1 MLEPDLYH
9 CMDYHAALA
18 PLYLQAKKGDR
29 DGRFPKGKMVEAKM
43 KWHVSFD
50 LGFVVLIFSMF
61 MHLSTIYIYCI
72 CLLRTTVTP
81 LLLYLFQSG

>member
-29 DGRFPKGKMVEAKM
+29 DGRFPKGKMVEAKK
-43 KWHVSFD
+43 KWHV
-50 LGFVVLIFSMF
+50 
-61 MHLSTIYIYCI
+61 
-72 CLLRTTVTP
+72 
-81 LLLYLFQSG
+81 